1 MVPCLVTLAPTSTTT
16 TDAADLNQASLLR
29 GQARQSNRT
38 NLTSVSPTE
47 ISKPPR
53 IANPHREEGGE
64 RRGTRNK
71 DKKAREKLQK
81 EAKPREMGS
90 ST

>member
-1 MVPCLVTLAPTSTTT
+1 M
-16 TDAADLNQASLLR
+16 
-29 GQARQSNRT
+29 
-38 NLTSVSPTE
+38 E

-53 IANPHREEGGE
+53 IANPSRREEGGE
-64 RRGTRNK
+64 RRGTRSK
-71 DKKAREKLQK
+71 DKTARENLQK